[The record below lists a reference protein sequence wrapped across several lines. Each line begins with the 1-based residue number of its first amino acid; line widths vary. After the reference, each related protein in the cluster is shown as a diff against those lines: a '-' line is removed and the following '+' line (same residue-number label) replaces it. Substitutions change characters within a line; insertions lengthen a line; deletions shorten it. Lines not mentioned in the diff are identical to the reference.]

1 MPTTGKDYLERMA
14 KTRAA
19 HLKNIDATG
28 LRIRG
33 IYMEAA
39 RDLARR
45 AAGAKAG
52 SLTERW
58 LTDYQRAVQNRME
71 QMRGELGLAIRGGM
85 RASARLPGEAVEGWL
100 GDALALCGVDG
111 SFSGVLSQVPDDAL
125 RALLDGRMYR
135 DGKSLSRR
143 IWNKTDILQ
152 RNIEDVCAQALAQ
165 KKSALSLARD
175 LEAYVNPE
183 AKMPV
188 SWLKTYPSIPF
199 DRQIDYNAMRLAR
212 TMINHSYW
220 AANLETAKR
229 NPFCKAMHWA
239 LSPSHY
245 ERQVAH
251 FGEDECDAYASH
263 DEGLGRGNFP
273 IDALPMP
280 HAQCLCVQY
289 QVVPELD
296 AVADRLGAWVDG
308 GSDPELDQAF
318 GEWKASRN
326 NTAANAAYTK
336 ELSGNR
342 KSPPMDKKQFDKMV
356 AGLNKHGVEV
366 RSANAEELAY
376 LNWLGAEATVL
387 ENNMILYSGE
397 RPSASAMFEE
407 IIHLHQ
413 NAVYGKLDS
422 GDQIELARREIE
434 ANSKVLRCAKA
445 YGLTQEDIAEESSNL
460 RKWKARYKELTG
472 DDYDDV

>member
-1 MPTTGKDYLERMA
+1 MPMTGKDYLARMA
-14 KTRAA
+14 QTRAA
-19 HLKNIDATG
+19 HLKNIDTTG
-28 LRIRG
+28 MRIRG

-58 LTDYQRAVQNRME
+58 LTDYQKAVQSRME
-71 QMRGELGLAIRGGM
+71 QMRGELGTAIRAGM

-100 GDALALCGVDG
+100 SDALALCGVDG
-111 SFSGVLSQVPDDAL
+111 SFSGTFSQLPDDAL

-143 IWNKTDILQ
+143 IWNRTDILQ

-165 KKSALSLARD
+165 KKSALALARD

-188 SWLKTYPSIPF
+188 SWHKFYPDIPF

-220 AANLETAKR
+220 AANLEAAKR

-239 LSPSHY
+239 LSPSHF

-251 FGEDECDAYASH
+251 FGEDECDTYASH

-273 IDALPMP
+273 IEELPMP

-289 QVVPELD
+289 QVVPELSD
-296 AVADRLGAWVDG
+296 VADRLGAWVDG

-318 GEWKASRN
+318 GAWKKQTGIRTETVLQNTPNRATINAKTWSEAKFASEELGKKHYEKHLDKLGGMSYEEYIQNARDLLDQADSDDVVSLVRSDGSISKYRFSTN
-326 NTAANAAYTK
+326 DFVVGTKDGDIRTAFKPDGKAAYW
-336 ELSGNR
+336 
-342 KSPPMDKKQFDKMV
+342 Q
-356 AGLNKHGVEV
+356 
-366 RSANAEELAY
+366 EELKR
-376 LNWLGAEATVL
+376 N
-387 ENNMILYSGE
+387 
-397 RPSASAMFEE
+397 
-407 IIHLHQ
+407 
-413 NAVYGKLDS
+413 GKD
-422 GDQIELARREIE
+422 
-434 ANSKVLRCAKA
+434 
-445 YGLTQEDIAEESSNL
+445 
-460 RKWKARYKELTG
+460 
-472 DDYDDV
+472 